1 MIIDLDFHR
10 RQKMA
15 EERYD
20 LVHQVNIV
28 FDVCEDT
35 KNWFGLHPDAI
46 LYTSSEELKQMM
58 DSSKEH
64 QITFCKMMQDYF
76 GHFAKQLE
84 KDSKK
89 VQFVMN
95 YYEEE

>member
-10 RQKMA
+10 RQKQA
-15 EERYD
+15 EERFEI
-20 LVHQVNIV
+20 VPQVNIS
-28 FDVCEDT
+28 FDVYEDS

-46 LYTSSEELKQMM
+46 LYTSSEEIKQMM
-58 DSSKEH
+58 DKSTKH
-64 QITFCKMMQDYF
+64 QITFCKMMRDYF

-84 KDSKK
+84 KDSDKI
-89 VQFVMN
+89 QFVMN

>member
-10 RQKMA
+10 RQKQA

-20 LVHQVNIV
+20 TVPQVKIV
-28 FDVCEDT
+28 FDVCEDK

-46 LYTSSEELKQMM
+46 LYTSSEDLKQMI
-58 DSSKEH
+58 DNNKEH

-76 GHFAKQLE
+76 GHFAKELE

-95 YYEEE
+95 YYEEA

>member
-1 MIIDLDFHR
+1 MIINLDFYR
-10 RQKMA
+10 RQKIA

-20 LVHQVNIV
+20 LVPQVNIV
-28 FDVCEDT
+28 FDVCEDK

-46 LYTSSEELKQMM
+46 LYTSSEDLKQMM

-64 QITFCKMMQDYF
+64 QITFCKMMHDYF

-84 KDSKK
+84 KDSEK

>member
-1 MIIDLDFHR
+1 MIINLDFYR
-10 RQKMA
+10 RQKIA
-15 EERYD
+15 EKRYD
-20 LVHQVNIV
+20 TVPQVNIV
-28 FDVCEDT
+28 FDVCEDK

-46 LYTSSEELKQMM
+46 LYTSSEDLKQMM

-64 QITFCKMMQDYF
+64 QIKFCTMMREYF
-76 GHFAKQLE
+76 DHFAKQLQ
-84 KDSKK
+84 KDSKT